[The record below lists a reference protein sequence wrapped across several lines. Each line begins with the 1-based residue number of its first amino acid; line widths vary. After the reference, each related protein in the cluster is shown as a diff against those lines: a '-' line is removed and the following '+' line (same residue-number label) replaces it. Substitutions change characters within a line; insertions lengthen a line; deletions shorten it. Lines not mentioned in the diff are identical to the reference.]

1 MRRFFTFSR
10 FSVLS
15 RISRVSR
22 FSTGLLS
29 TEASQRAALL
39 GALAALSFS
48 AVGCTPNIGDKCALS
63 TDCSI
68 RGDRLCDT
76 SQPGGYCTIFNCR
89 TDSCPDKAACVLFQA
104 GVQGCGYDDRTF
116 SRTGRTFCMAQCH
129 SDSDCR
135 DGYMCTDPRQPPWSA
150 LIIDDDQSQRVCIVR
165 PDDGVVGPNASVATV
180 DAAVCSPSAPGY
192 DAGFSSNDAS
202 LDSGASVDT
211 GVDGAFDTGL
221 DTGADAGADA
231 GIDAGADAADAGAP
245 DATAG

>member
-1 MRRFFTFSR
+1 MRRFFSFFR
-10 FSVLS
+10 EPD
-15 RISRVSR
+15 R
-22 FSTGLLS
+22 
-29 TEASQRAALL
+29 ALL
-39 GALAALSFS
+39 LGVLAALAFS
-48 AVGCTPNIGDKCALS
+48 AVGCTPNIGDKCELS

-76 SQPGGYCTIFNCR
+76 SQPGGYCTIFNCK
-89 TDSCPDKAACVLFQA
+89 TDSCPDYAACVLFQA
-104 GVQGCGYDDRTF
+104 AVQGCGYDDRSF
-116 SRTGRTFCMAQCH
+116 SRTGRSFCMAQCH

-192 DAGFSSNDAS
+192 DASFSPNDAS
-202 LDSGASVDT
+202 FDTGVSIDT
-211 GVDGAFDTGL
+211 GVDTGSDTGTDSGS
-221 DTGADAGADA
+221 DTGPDAADAAVDAADA

-245 DATAG
+245 DAPAG